1 MLKPVVPLFSREQK
15 PSTHLL
21 RHSVLAVEQAA
32 LSGIRKVL
40 HTCGL
45 SAHVAHR
52 MLAQR
57 VRVTRNVPYHGSG
70 SHAHMLDVFQPRDAT
85 LTHLRPVV
93 MYVHGGGFEVCSKDT
108 HWMMAQQYAHAGY
121 VVFNVNYRL
130 APKHSFPKPLED
142 VCSAYLW
149 VLDNA
154 RRFGGDVRQIV
165 VAGESAGA
173 NLVSS
178 LALINAIERPE
189 TFARAVFRRNAPPAA
204 VVAACGLFE
213 VVNAARF
220 REVAKDSW
228 GITKLAIEQVSRA
241 YVPHGRRHEREHEL
255 ANPLH
260 LLEQR
265 HTLHRPLAPFF
276 VPCGTS
282 DPLLDDTLRLAAAL
296 SSRGVEHEA
305 RYYEGEMHAF
315 HAMWWRTATKQC
327 WSDTL
332 SFIARQLRA
341 RDEQPSIAA

>member
-1 MLKPVVPLFSREQK
+1 VLK
-15 PSTHLL
+15 
-21 RHSVLAVEQAA
+21 HSVLAAEHAA
-32 LSGIRKVL
+32 LSGIRKFL

-45 SAHVAHR
+45 TAHLAHR
-52 MLAQR
+52 LLAQR
-57 VRVTRNVPYHGSG
+57 VRVTRNVPYYGSG
-70 SHAHMLDVFQPRDAT
+70 SHAHVLDVFQPREASFT
-85 LTHLRPVV
+85 QLRPIV

-108 HWMMAQQYAHAGY
+108 HWMMAQWYAHAGY

-130 APKHSFPKPLED
+130 APKHAFPKPLED

-154 RRFGGDVRQIV
+154 VRFGGDVRQLVI
-165 VAGESAGA
+165 AGESAGA

-178 LALINAIERPE
+178 LALINSIERAEP
-189 TFARAVFRRNAPPAA
+189 FARAVFQRNAPPAA

-220 REVAKDSW
+220 REVARDSW

-241 YVPHGRRHEREHEL
+241 YVPHPRRNEREHEL

-260 LLEQR
+260 LLERR

-276 VPCGTS
+276 MPCGTS
-282 DPLLDDTLRLAAAL
+282 DPLLDDTRRLAAAL
-296 SSRGVEHEA
+296 SSRGFEHEA
-305 RYYEGEMHAF
+305 RYYEGEIHAF

-327 WSDTL
+327 WNDTL
-332 SFIARQLRA
+332 NFIARQLRA
-341 RDEQPSIAA
+341 RDARPSVAA

>member
-1 MLKPVVPLFSREQK
+1 MLKPVVPLFSHE
-15 PSTHLL
+15 PSPRTHLL
-21 RHSVLAVEQAA
+21 RQSVLAMEHAA
-32 LSGIRKVL
+32 LAGIRKFL

-52 MLAQR
+52 ALAHR

-70 SHAHMLDVFQPRDAT
+70 NHAHLLDVFQPREAS
-85 LTHLRPVV
+85 LTQPLPVV

-108 HWMMAQQYAHAGY
+108 HWMMAQQYAHAGF

-142 VCSAYLW
+142 VCNAYLW

-165 VAGESAGA
+165 IAGESAGA

-178 LALINAIERPE
+178 LALINAIERSEPY
-189 TFARAVFRRNAPPAA
+189 ARAVFRRNTPPAA

-213 VVNAARF
+213 VVNASRF
-220 REVAKDSW
+220 HALAKDSW
-228 GITKLAIEQVSRA
+228 PITRLAIEQVSRA
-241 YVPHGRRHEREHEL
+241 YIPFHHRNERNHEL

-282 DPLLDDTLRLAAAL
+282 DPLLDDTLRFTAAL
-296 SSRGVEHEA
+296 HARGVEHEA
-305 RYYEGEMHAF
+305 RYYEGEIHAF

-341 RDEQPSIAA
+341 RDMQPSVAA